1 VVIVVDSVGDEE
13 EEIST
18 SEYRTPL
25 IHCSHT
31 LFFAQCRPYLPHPS
45 IHPSIHPKP
54 RFFEPGDFLAIVFD
68 SLSAVAYLLGAGLS
82 VEFST
87 LDSLQENY

>member
-25 IHCSHT
+25 IYEEDYYPT
-31 LFFAQCRPYLPHPS
+31 TA
-45 IHPSIHPKP
+45 
-54 RFFEPGDFLAIVFD
+54 
-68 SLSAVAYLLGAGLS
+68 LG
-82 VEFST
+82 VVYK
-87 LDSLQENY
+87 D